1 MQFTT
6 EGWTTVTIPLSE
18 FGKYKALLEDKEAVA
33 PTFQTVIDDRLA
45 ATYPNFGMGFV
56 NTDYVLGDVAFPS
69 DLFNT
74 KIYVDNWRIVPC
86 KNVVI
91 SDYPEDEEEE

>member
-1 MQFTT
+1 MPFTT

-56 NTDYVLGDVAFPS
+56 NT
-69 DLFNT
+69 